1 MFFCY
6 SVRLVT
12 NSSFEIAAHI
22 AVHDRFSKGITLV
35 VLPILFSCQGTD
47 VREGRL
53 ECQTPSSVSSE
64 ISPAAR
70 RNCVR
75 LGGFVSDGKE
85 RYAAKKLQLR
95 RGYDYFQRCFRE
107 LVSCSGPSTTPLPSP
122 LFPGFCT
129 NPCAVCG

>member
-53 ECQTPSSVSSE
+53 ECQTPTSVSSE

-75 LGGFVSDGKE
+75 LGGFVSGGKE
-85 RYAAKKLQLR
+85 RSAAGRLQLPR
-95 RGYDYFQRCFRE
+95 RYDYFQMCFRE
-107 LVSCSGPSTTPLPSP
+107 LVWRSGNSTTALPPP
-122 LFPGFCT
+122 LFPCFCT
-129 NPCAVCG
+129 NRCAVCG

>member
-53 ECQTPSSVSSE
+53 ECQTPHVRVKRN
-64 ISPAAR
+64 IS
-70 RNCVR
+70 CCQ
-75 LGGFVSDGKE
+75 
-85 RYAAKKLQLR
+85 KKLRSTR
-95 RGYDYFQRCFRE
+95 RVRFGWKRTLCRE
-107 LVSCSGPSTTPLPSP
+107 KITTSAWIR
-122 LFPGFCT
+122 LFPKVLQRTGFLLGT
-129 NPCAVCG
+129 